1 MKKFFKKN
9 HIWLASWMLLMPLAA
24 DAHLSVKMEEAHLS
38 VKMEE
43 AHLSASDASRFDAS
57 IPRQKMT
64 LQQCFQ
70 LADRQNLA
78 LQTGRKAIEKA
89 QVMQGTAWDL
99 DKTEIAFSQ
108 NPASSGDTD
117 NGLTFSQSI
126 EFPTVYTARRNQLKA
141 ETQAEKS
148 RLNVTS
154 QQLRLEIANVYY
166 AMLYQTHRLQI
177 LQQQD
182 SVIQRYCD
190 VAGKRYKAGE
200 ARQLE
205 FLSADRM
212 RNDNR
217 LEMTKVKNEA
227 ENLQTALM
235 ALLNTTT
242 PVVPAADNLVISQR
256 SPMNAAFN
264 YQQTADAQYQKD
276 LITALDKE
284 VKCAKTGYAPS
295 LSLALR
301 SQLLIDSWDP
311 YHINRQRFTEGN
323 FFGFEVTVGVPLFYG
338 ATKAKVKAAQKDR
351 EMAQMAM
358 QQEQREKERDYQQGY
373 RRLQNASQRM
383 EYYSGENMAKAKDI
397 ERLSTLEYEN
407 GEISYVEYASA
418 LQEAIDMRLKQ
429 AEVVN
434 EYNEAVLALM
444 ALNNSL

>member
-1 MKKFFKKN
+1 MKKFLDKN
-9 HIWLASWMLLMPLAA
+9 NIVLASLLLLTHFSSAA
-24 DAHLSVKMEEAHLS
+24 GVQG
-38 VKMEE
+38 
-43 AHLSASDASRFDAS
+43 FDAS
-57 IPRQKMT
+57 IPGEKMT

-78 LQTGRKAIEKA
+78 LQSGRKAVEKA
-89 QVMQGTAWDL
+89 QVMQGTTWDL

-177 LQQQD
+177 LLQQD

-227 ENLQTALM
+227 ENLQMALM
-235 ALLNTTT
+235 ALLNTTM
-242 PVVPAADNLVISQR
+242 PVVPAADNLVISQS
-256 SPMNAAFN
+256 SPMNAVFN

-276 LITALDKE
+276 LISALDQE

-351 EMAQMAM
+351 EVAQLAM
-358 QQEQREKERDYQQGY
+358 QQEQREKERDYKQGY
-373 RRLQNASQRM
+373 NRLQNAIKRM

>member
-1 MKKFFKKN
+1 
-9 HIWLASWMLLMPLAA
+9 MLLLPLSA
-24 DAHLSVKMEEAHLS
+24 EAHLS
-38 VKMEE
+38 
-43 AHLSASDASRFDAS
+43 SASGVQGFDAS
-57 IPRQKMT
+57 IPGEKMT

-78 LQTGRKAIEKA
+78 LQTGRKAVEKA

-126 EFPTVYTARRNQLKA
+126 EFPTVYTARRGQLKA

-177 LQQQD
+177 LLQQD

-190 VAGKRYKAGE
+190 VAAKRYRAGE

-242 PVVPAADNLVISQR
+242 PVVPAADNLVISQS

-276 LITALDKE
+276 LISALDKE

-351 EMAQMAM
+351 EVALLAM
-358 QQEQREKERDYQQGY
+358 QQEQREKERDYKQGY
-373 RRLQNASQRM
+373 NRLQNAIKRM

-418 LQEAIDMRLKQ
+418 LQEAIDMRLKL
-429 AEVVN
+429 AVVVN

>member
-1 MKKFFKKN
+1 MKKFLDKN
-9 HIWLASWMLLMPLAA
+9 NIVLASLLLLT
-24 DAHLSVKMEEAHLS
+24 HLS
-38 VKMEE
+38 
-43 AHLSASDASRFDAS
+43 SAAGVQGFDAS
-57 IPRQKMT
+57 IPGEKMT

-78 LQTGRKAIEKA
+78 LQSGRKAVEKA

-154 QQLRLEIANVYY
+154 QQLRLEIASAYY

-177 LQQQD
+177 LLQQD

-190 VAGKRYKAGE
+190 VAAKRYKAGE

-264 YQQTADAQYQKD
+264 YLQTADAQYQKD
-276 LITALDKE
+276 LISALDQE

-358 QQEQREKERDYQQGY
+358 QQEQREKERDYKQGY
-373 RRLQNASQRM
+373 NRLQNAIKRM

-397 ERLSTLEYEN
+397 ERLSTLVYEN

>member
-1 MKKFFKKN
+1 MKKFLDKN
-9 HIWLASWMLLMPLAA
+9 NIVLASLMLLLPLSA
-24 DAHLSVKMEEAHLS
+24 EAHLS
-38 VKMEE
+38 
-43 AHLSASDASRFDAS
+43 SASGVQGFDAS
-57 IPRQKMT
+57 IPGEKMT

-78 LQTGRKAIEKA
+78 LQSGRKAVEKA
-89 QVMQGTAWDL
+89 QVMQRTAWDL

-126 EFPTVYTARRNQLKA
+126 EFPTVYTARRGQLKA

-154 QQLRLEIANVYY
+154 QQLRFEIANVYY

-177 LQQQD
+177 LLQQD

-190 VAGKRYKAGE
+190 VARKRYKAGE

-227 ENLQTALM
+227 ENLQMALM

-242 PVVPAADNLVISQR
+242 PVVPAADNLVIPQS

-276 LITALDKE
+276 LISALDQE

-351 EMAQMAM
+351 EVAQLAM
-358 QQEQREKERDYQQGY
+358 QQEQRKKERDYKQGY
-373 RRLQNASQRM
+373 NRLQNAIKRM

>member
-1 MKKFFKKN
+1 MKKFLDKN
-9 HIWLASWMLLMPLAA
+9 NIVLASLLLLT
-24 DAHLSVKMEEAHLS
+24 HLS
-38 VKMEE
+38 
-43 AHLSASDASRFDAS
+43 SAAGVQGFDAS
-57 IPRQKMT
+57 IPGEKMT

-78 LQTGRKAIEKA
+78 LQSGRKAVEKA

-177 LQQQD
+177 LLQQD

-190 VAGKRYKAGE
+190 VAGKRYRAGE

-276 LITALDKE
+276 LISALDQE

-351 EMAQMAM
+351 EVALLAM
-358 QQEQREKERDYQQGY
+358 QQEQREKERDYKQGY
-373 RRLQNASQRM
+373 NRLQNAIKRM

>member
-1 MKKFFKKN
+1 
-9 HIWLASWMLLMPLAA
+9 MLLLPLSA
-24 DAHLSVKMEEAHLS
+24 EAHLS
-38 VKMEE
+38 
-43 AHLSASDASRFDAS
+43 SASGVQGFDAG
-57 IPRQKMT
+57 IPGEKMT

-78 LQTGRKAIEKA
+78 LQSGRKAVEKA

-126 EFPTVYTARRNQLKA
+126 EFPTVYTARRGQLKA

-177 LQQQD
+177 LLQQD

-242 PVVPAADNLVISQR
+242 PVVPAADNLVIPQR

-276 LITALDKE
+276 LISALDKE

-323 FFGFEVTVGVPLFYG
+323 FFGFEVTVGIPLFYG

-351 EMAQMAM
+351 EVALLAM
-358 QQEQREKERDYQQGY
+358 QQEQREKERDYKQGY
-373 RRLQNASQRM
+373 NRMQNAIKRM

>member
-1 MKKFFKKN
+1 
-9 HIWLASWMLLMPLAA
+9 MLLLPLSA
-24 DAHLSVKMEEAHLS
+24 EAHLS
-38 VKMEE
+38 
-43 AHLSASDASRFDAS
+43 SASGVQGFDAS
-57 IPRQKMT
+57 IPGEKMT

-78 LQTGRKAIEKA
+78 LQTGRKAVEKA

-126 EFPTVYTARRNQLKA
+126 EFPTVYTARRGQLKA

-177 LQQQD
+177 LLQQD

-190 VAGKRYKAGE
+190 VAAKRYRAGE

-242 PVVPAADNLVISQR
+242 PVVPAADNLVISQS

-276 LITALDKE
+276 LISALDKE

-351 EMAQMAM
+351 EVALLAM
-358 QQEQREKERDYQQGY
+358 QQEQREKERDYKQGY
-373 RRLQNASQRM
+373 NRLQNAIKRM

-418 LQEAIDMRLKQ
+418 LQEAIDMRLKL

>member
-1 MKKFFKKN
+1 MKKFLDKN
-9 HIWLASWMLLMPLAA
+9 NIVLASLMLLLPLSA
-24 DAHLSVKMEEAHLS
+24 EAHLS
-38 VKMEE
+38 
-43 AHLSASDASRFDAS
+43 SAAGVQGFDAS
-57 IPRQKMT
+57 IPGEKMT

-78 LQTGRKAIEKA
+78 LQSGRKAVEKA

-117 NGLTFSQSI
+117 NGLSFSQSI

-190 VAGKRYKAGE
+190 VAAKRYKAGE

-276 LITALDKE
+276 LISALDQE

-351 EMAQMAM
+351 EVALLAM
-358 QQEQREKERDYQQGY
+358 QQEQREKERDYKQGY
-373 RRLQNASQRM
+373 NRLQNAIKRM

>member
-1 MKKFFKKN
+1 MKKFLDKN
-9 HIWLASWMLLMPLAA
+9 NIVLASLLLLLPLSA
-24 DAHLSVKMEEAHLS
+24 EAHLS
-38 VKMEE
+38 
-43 AHLSASDASRFDAS
+43 SASGFQGFDAS
-57 IPRQKMT
+57 IPGEKMT

-78 LQTGRKAIEKA
+78 LQSGRKAVEKA

-126 EFPTVYTARRNQLKA
+126 EFPTVYTARRGQLKA

-154 QQLRLEIANVYY
+154 QQLRFEIANVYY

-177 LQQQD
+177 LLQQD

-190 VAGKRYKAGE
+190 VAGKRYRAGE

-227 ENLQTALM
+227 ENLQTSLM

-242 PVVPAADNLVISQR
+242 PVVPAADNLVISQS

-264 YQQTADAQYQKD
+264 YQQTADGQYQKD

-351 EMAQMAM
+351 EVALLAM
-358 QQEQREKERDYQQGY
+358 QQEQREKERDYKQGY
-373 RRLQNASQRM
+373 NRLQNAIKRM
-383 EYYSGENMAKAKDI
+383 EYYSGENLVKAKDI

>member
-1 MKKFFKKN
+1 MKKFLDKN
-9 HIWLASWMLLMPLAA
+9 NIVLASLLLLT
-24 DAHLSVKMEEAHLS
+24 HLS
-38 VKMEE
+38 
-43 AHLSASDASRFDAS
+43 SAAGVQGFDAS
-57 IPRQKMT
+57 IPGEKMT

-78 LQTGRKAIEKA
+78 LQSGRKAVEKA

-177 LQQQD
+177 LLQQD

-227 ENLQTALM
+227 DNLQTALM

-242 PVVPAADNLVISQR
+242 PVVPAADNLVISQS

-276 LITALDKE
+276 LISALDQE

-351 EMAQMAM
+351 EVALLAM
-358 QQEQREKERDYQQGY
+358 QQEQREKERDYKQGY
-373 RRLQNASQRM
+373 NRLQNAIKRM

-418 LQEAIDMRLKQ
+418 LQEAIDMRLKL

>member
-1 MKKFFKKN
+1 MKKFLDKN
-9 HIWLASWMLLMPLAA
+9 NIVLASLMLLLPLSA
-24 DAHLSVKMEEAHLS
+24 EAHLS
-38 VKMEE
+38 
-43 AHLSASDASRFDAS
+43 SASGVQGFDAS
-57 IPRQKMT
+57 IPGEKMT

-78 LQTGRKAIEKA
+78 LQSGRKAVEKA
-89 QVMQGTAWDL
+89 LVMQGTAWDL

-126 EFPTVYTARRNQLKA
+126 EFPTVYTARRGQLKA

-166 AMLYQTHRLQI
+166 AMLCQTHRLQI
-177 LQQQD
+177 LLQQD

-190 VAGKRYKAGE
+190 VAAKRYRAGE

-227 ENLQTALM
+227 ENLQTSLM

-242 PVVPAADNLVISQR
+242 PVVPAADNLVIPQS

-351 EMAQMAM
+351 EVAQLAM
-358 QQEQREKERDYQQGY
+358 QQEQREKERDYKQGY
-373 RRLQNASQRM
+373 NRLQNAIKRM

>member
-1 MKKFFKKN
+1 MKKFLDKN
-9 HIWLASWMLLMPLAA
+9 NIVLASLMLLLPLSA
-24 DAHLSVKMEEAHLS
+24 EAHLS
-38 VKMEE
+38 
-43 AHLSASDASRFDAS
+43 SASGVQGFDAS
-57 IPRQKMT
+57 IPGKKMT

-78 LQTGRKAIEKA
+78 LQSGRKAVEKA
-89 QVMQGTAWDL
+89 QVMQGTAWNL

-177 LQQQD
+177 LLQQD

-242 PVVPAADNLVISQR
+242 PVVPAADNLVISQS

-276 LITALDKE
+276 LISALDQE

-351 EMAQMAM
+351 EVALLAM
-358 QQEQREKERDYQQGY
+358 QQEQREKERDYKQGY
-373 RRLQNASQRM
+373 NRLQNAIKRM

>member
-1 MKKFFKKN
+1 MKKFLDKN
-9 HIWLASWMLLMPLAA
+9 NIVLASLLLLT
-24 DAHLSVKMEEAHLS
+24 HLS
-38 VKMEE
+38 
-43 AHLSASDASRFDAS
+43 SAAGVQGFDAS
-57 IPRQKMT
+57 IPGEKMT
-64 LQQCFQ
+64 LLQCFQ

-78 LQTGRKAIEKA
+78 LQSGRKAVEKA

-242 PVVPAADNLVISQR
+242 PVVPAADNLVISQS

-276 LITALDKE
+276 LISALDQE

-351 EMAQMAM
+351 EVALLAM
-358 QQEQREKERDYQQGY
+358 QQEQREKERDYKQGY
-373 RRLQNASQRM
+373 NRLQNAIKRM

>member
-1 MKKFFKKN
+1 MKKFLDKN
-9 HIWLASWMLLMPLAA
+9 NIVLASLMLLLPLSA
-24 DAHLSVKMEEAHLS
+24 EAHLS
-38 VKMEE
+38 
-43 AHLSASDASRFDAS
+43 SASGVQGFDAG
-57 IPRQKMT
+57 IPGEKMT

-78 LQTGRKAIEKA
+78 LQSGRKAVEKA

-126 EFPTVYTARRNQLKA
+126 EFPTVYTARRGQLKA

-166 AMLYQTHRLQI
+166 AMLYQTRRLQI
-177 LQQQD
+177 LLQQD

-235 ALLNTTT
+235 ALLNTTS

-276 LITALDKE
+276 LISALDKE

-301 SQLLIDSWDP
+301 SQLLIDRWDP

-323 FFGFEVTVGVPLFYG
+323 FFGFEVTVGIPLFYG

-351 EMAQMAM
+351 EVALLAM
-358 QQEQREKERDYQQGY
+358 QQEQREKERDYKQGY
-373 RRLQNASQRM
+373 NRLQNAIKRM
-383 EYYSGENMAKAKDI
+383 EYYNGENMAKAKDI

>member
-1 MKKFFKKN
+1 MKKFLDKN
-9 HIWLASWMLLMPLAA
+9 NIVLASLLLLT
-24 DAHLSVKMEEAHLS
+24 HLS
-38 VKMEE
+38 
-43 AHLSASDASRFDAS
+43 SAAGVQGFDAS
-57 IPRQKMT
+57 IPGEKMT

-78 LQTGRKAIEKA
+78 LQSGRKAVEKA

-177 LQQQD
+177 LLQQD

-190 VAGKRYKAGE
+190 VAGKRYRAGE

-276 LITALDKE
+276 LITALDQE

-351 EMAQMAM
+351 EVAQLAM
-358 QQEQREKERDYQQGY
+358 QQEQREKERDYKQGY
-373 RRLQNASQRM
+373 NRLQNAIKRM
-383 EYYSGENMAKAKDI
+383 EYYSGENLVKAKDI

-407 GEISYVEYASA
+407 GEISYVEYANA

>member
-1 MKKFFKKN
+1 MKKFLDKN
-9 HIWLASWMLLMPLAA
+9 NIVLASLLLLT
-24 DAHLSVKMEEAHLS
+24 HLS
-38 VKMEE
+38 
-43 AHLSASDASRFDAS
+43 SAAGVQGFDAS
-57 IPRQKMT
+57 IPGEKMT

-70 LADRQNLA
+70 LSDRQNLA
-78 LQTGRKAIEKA
+78 LQSGRKAVEKA
-89 QVMQGTAWDL
+89 LVMQRTAWDL

-154 QQLRLEIANVYY
+154 QQLRLEIASAYY

-351 EMAQMAM
+351 EVSLLAM
-358 QQEQREKERDYQQGY
+358 QQEQREKERDYKQGY
-373 RRLQNASQRM
+373 NRLQNAIKRM
-383 EYYSGENMAKAKDI
+383 EYYSGENLVKAKDI

-407 GEISYVEYASA
+407 GEISYVEYTSA

>member
-1 MKKFFKKN
+1 MKKFLDKN
-9 HIWLASWMLLMPLAA
+9 NIVLASLLLLTHFSSAA
-24 DAHLSVKMEEAHLS
+24 GVQG
-38 VKMEE
+38 
-43 AHLSASDASRFDAS
+43 FDAS
-57 IPRQKMT
+57 IPGEKMT

-78 LQTGRKAIEKA
+78 LQSGRKAVEKA

-154 QQLRLEIANVYY
+154 QQLRLEIASAYY

-177 LQQQD
+177 LLQQD

-190 VAGKRYKAGE
+190 VAAKRYKAGE

-242 PVVPAADNLVISQR
+242 PVVPAADNLVISQC
-256 SPMNAAFN
+256 SPMNAVFN

-276 LITALDKE
+276 LISALDQE

-351 EMAQMAM
+351 EVALLAM
-358 QQEQREKERDYQQGY
+358 QQEQREKERDYKQGY
-373 RRLQNASQRM
+373 NRLQNAIKRM
-383 EYYSGENMAKAKDI
+383 EYYSGENMEKAKDI

>member
-9 HIWLASWMLLMPLAA
+9 QIWLASWMLLMPLAT
-24 DAHLSVKMEEAHLS
+24 
-38 VKMEE
+38 
-43 AHLSASDASRFDAS
+43 DASRFDAS
-57 IPRQKMT
+57 IPGEKMT

-78 LQTGRKAIEKA
+78 LQSGRKAVEKA

-177 LQQQD
+177 LLQQD

-264 YQQTADAQYQKD
+264 YLQTADAQYQKD
-276 LITALDKE
+276 LISALDQE

-351 EMAQMAM
+351 EVALLAM
-358 QQEQREKERDYQQGY
+358 QQEQREKERDYKQGY
-373 RRLQNASQRM
+373 NRLQNAIKRM

>member
-24 DAHLSVKMEEAHLS
+24 DAHLPVKAN
-38 VKMEE
+38 V
-43 AHLSASDASRFDAS
+43 HLSAPDASRFDAS
-57 IPRQKMT
+57 IPGQKMT

-78 LQTGRKAIEKA
+78 LQSGRKAVEKA

-154 QQLRLEIANVYY
+154 QQLRLEIASAYY

-190 VAGKRYKAGE
+190 IAGKRYKAGE

-276 LITALDKE
+276 LISALDQE

-311 YHINRQRFTEGN
+311 YHINRQRFTGGN

-351 EMAQMAM
+351 EVALLAM
-358 QQEQREKERDYQQGY
+358 QQEQREKERDYKQGY
-373 RRLQNASQRM
+373 NRLQNAIKRM

-397 ERLSTLEYEN
+397 ERLSTLEYVN

>member
-1 MKKFFKKN
+1 MKKFLDKN
-9 HIWLASWMLLMPLAA
+9 NIVLASLMLLLPLLA
-24 DAHLSVKMEEAHLS
+24 EAHLS
-38 VKMEE
+38 
-43 AHLSASDASRFDAS
+43 SAAGVQGFDAS
-57 IPRQKMT
+57 IPGEKMT

-78 LQTGRKAIEKA
+78 LQSGRKAVEKA

-126 EFPTVYTARRNQLKA
+126 EFPTVYSARRGQLKA

-177 LQQQD
+177 LLQQD

-276 LITALDKE
+276 RISALDQE

-351 EMAQMAM
+351 EVALLAM
-358 QQEQREKERDYQQGY
+358 QQEQREKERDYKQGY
-373 RRLQNASQRM
+373 NRLQNAIKRM

-418 LQEAIDMRLKQ
+418 LQEAIDMRLKL

>member
-1 MKKFFKKN
+1 MKKFLDKN
-9 HIWLASWMLLMPLAA
+9 NIVLASLMLLLPLSA
-24 DAHLSVKMEEAHLS
+24 EAHLS
-38 VKMEE
+38 
-43 AHLSASDASRFDAS
+43 SASGVQGFDAS
-57 IPRQKMT
+57 IPGEKMT

-78 LQTGRKAIEKA
+78 LLSGRKAVEKA

-126 EFPTVYTARRNQLKA
+126 EFPTVYTARRGQLKA

-154 QQLRLEIANVYY
+154 QQLRFEIANVYY

-177 LQQQD
+177 LLQQD

-242 PVVPAADNLVISQR
+242 PVVPAADNLVIPQS
-256 SPMNAAFN
+256 SPVNAAFN

-276 LITALDKE
+276 LISALDKE

-351 EMAQMAM
+351 EVAQLAM
-358 QQEQREKERDYQQGY
+358 QQEQREKERDYKQGY
-373 RRLQNASQRM
+373 NRLQNAIKRM

>member
-1 MKKFFKKN
+1 MKKFLDKN
-9 HIWLASWMLLMPLAA
+9 NIVLASLLLFT
-24 DAHLSVKMEEAHLS
+24 HLS
-38 VKMEE
+38 
-43 AHLSASDASRFDAS
+43 SASGVQGFDAS
-57 IPRQKMT
+57 IPGEKMT

-78 LQTGRKAIEKA
+78 LQSGRKAVEKA
-89 QVMQGTAWDL
+89 QVMQATAWNL

-126 EFPTVYTARRNQLKA
+126 EFPTVYTARRGQLKA

-177 LQQQD
+177 LLQQD

-190 VAGKRYKAGE
+190 VSAKRYKAGE

-242 PVVPAADNLVISQR
+242 PVVPAADNLVISQC
-256 SPMNAAFN
+256 SPMNAVFN

-276 LITALDKE
+276 LISALDQE

-323 FFGFEVTVGVPLFYG
+323 FFGFEVTVGVPIFFG

-358 QQEQREKERDYQQGY
+358 QQEQREKERDYKQGY
-373 RRLQNASQRM
+373 NRLQNAIKRM

>member
-1 MKKFFKKN
+1 
-9 HIWLASWMLLMPLAA
+9 MLLLPLSA
-24 DAHLSVKMEEAHLS
+24 EAHLS
-38 VKMEE
+38 
-43 AHLSASDASRFDAS
+43 SASGVQGFDAS
-57 IPRQKMT
+57 IPGEKMT

-78 LQTGRKAIEKA
+78 LQSGRKAVEKA
-89 QVMQGTAWDL
+89 QVMQGTAWNL

-154 QQLRLEIANVYY
+154 QQLRFEIANVYY

-177 LQQQD
+177 LLQQD

-190 VAGKRYKAGE
+190 VAGKRYRAGE

-242 PVVPAADNLVISQR
+242 PVVPAADNLVIPQR
-256 SPMNAAFN
+256 SPVNAAFN

-284 VKCAKTGYAPS
+284 VKCAKTGYAPA

-351 EMAQMAM
+351 EVAQLAM
-358 QQEQREKERDYQQGY
+358 QQEQREKERDYKQGY
-373 RRLQNASQRM
+373 NRLQNAIKRM

>member
-1 MKKFFKKN
+1 MKKFLDKN
-9 HIWLASWMLLMPLAA
+9 NIVLASLMLLLPLSA
-24 DAHLSVKMEEAHLS
+24 EAHLS
-38 VKMEE
+38 
-43 AHLSASDASRFDAS
+43 SASGVQGFDAS
-57 IPRQKMT
+57 IPGEKMT

-78 LQTGRKAIEKA
+78 LQSGRKAVEKT
-89 QVMQGTAWDL
+89 QVMQRTAWDL

-126 EFPTVYTARRNQLKA
+126 EFPTVYTARRGQLKA

-177 LQQQD
+177 LLQQD

-242 PVVPAADNLVISQR
+242 PVVPAADNLVISQS

-276 LITALDKE
+276 IISALDQE

-351 EMAQMAM
+351 EVALLAM
-358 QQEQREKERDYQQGY
+358 QQEQREKERDYKQGY
-373 RRLQNASQRM
+373 NRLQNAIKRM
-383 EYYSGENMAKAKDI
+383 EYYSGENMEKAKDI
-397 ERLSTLEYEN
+397 ERLSTLEYKN
-407 GEISYVEYASA
+407 GEISYVEYTSA

-429 AEVVN
+429 AEVIN

>member
-1 MKKFFKKN
+1 MKKFLDKN
-9 HIWLASWMLLMPLAA
+9 NIVLASLLLLTQ
-24 DAHLSVKMEEAHLS
+24 LS
-38 VKMEE
+38 
-43 AHLSASDASRFDAS
+43 SASGVQGFDAS
-57 IPRQKMT
+57 IPGEKMT

-78 LQTGRKAIEKA
+78 LQSGRKAVEKA
-89 QVMQGTAWDL
+89 QVMQATAWNL

-126 EFPTVYTARRNQLKA
+126 EFPTVYTARRGQLKA

-177 LQQQD
+177 LLQQD

-190 VAGKRYKAGE
+190 VAAKRYKAGE

-242 PVVPAADNLVISQR
+242 PVVPAADNLVISQC
-256 SPMNAAFN
+256 SPMNAVFN

-276 LITALDKE
+276 LISALDQE

-323 FFGFEVTVGVPLFYG
+323 FFGFEVTVGVPIFFG

-358 QQEQREKERDYQQGY
+358 QQEQREKERDYKQGY
-373 RRLQNASQRM
+373 NRLQNAIKRM

>member
-1 MKKFFKKN
+1 MKKFLDKN
-9 HIWLASWMLLMPLAA
+9 NIVLASLLLLLPLSA
-24 DAHLSVKMEEAHLS
+24 EAHLS
-38 VKMEE
+38 
-43 AHLSASDASRFDAS
+43 SASGVQGFDAS
-57 IPRQKMT
+57 IPGEKMT

-78 LQTGRKAIEKA
+78 LQSGRKAVEKA
-89 QVMQGTAWDL
+89 QVMQGTAWNL

-256 SPMNAAFN
+256 SPVNAAFN

-373 RRLQNASQRM
+373 RRLQNASQCM
-383 EYYSGENMAKAKDI
+383 EYYSGENLVKAKDI

>member
-1 MKKFFKKN
+1 MKKFLDKN
-9 HIWLASWMLLMPLAA
+9 NIVLASLMLLLPLSA
-24 DAHLSVKMEEAHLS
+24 EAHLS
-38 VKMEE
+38 
-43 AHLSASDASRFDAS
+43 SASGVQGFDAS
-57 IPRQKMT
+57 IPGEKMT

-78 LQTGRKAIEKA
+78 LQSGRKAVEKA

-177 LQQQD
+177 LLQQD

-264 YQQTADAQYQKD
+264 YLQTADAQYQKD
-276 LITALDKE
+276 LISALDQE

-351 EMAQMAM
+351 EVALLAM
-358 QQEQREKERDYQQGY
+358 QQEQREKERDYKQGY
-373 RRLQNASQRM
+373 NRLQNAIKRM

>member
-1 MKKFFKKN
+1 
-9 HIWLASWMLLMPLAA
+9 MLLLPLSA
-24 DAHLSVKMEEAHLS
+24 EAHLS
-38 VKMEE
+38 
-43 AHLSASDASRFDAS
+43 SASGVQGFDAS
-57 IPRQKMT
+57 IPGEKMT

-78 LQTGRKAIEKA
+78 LQSGRKAVEKA

-154 QQLRLEIANVYY
+154 QQLRLEIASAYY

-177 LQQQD
+177 LLQQD

-190 VAGKRYKAGE
+190 VAEKRYKAGE

-227 ENLQTALM
+227 ENLQMALM

-242 PVVPAADNLVISQR
+242 PVVPAADNLVISQS
-256 SPMNAAFN
+256 SPMNAVFN

-276 LITALDKE
+276 LISALDQE
-284 VKCAKTGYAPS
+284 VKCAKTGYAPA

-323 FFGFEVTVGVPLFYG
+323 FFGFEVTVGVPIFFG

>member
-1 MKKFFKKN
+1 
-9 HIWLASWMLLMPLAA
+9 MLLLPLSA
-24 DAHLSVKMEEAHLS
+24 EAHLS
-38 VKMEE
+38 
-43 AHLSASDASRFDAS
+43 SAAGVQGFDAS
-57 IPRQKMT
+57 IPGEKMT
-64 LQQCFQ
+64 LLQCFQ

-78 LQTGRKAIEKA
+78 LQSGRKAVEKA

-154 QQLRLEIANVYY
+154 QQLRLEIASAYY

-276 LITALDKE
+276 LISALDQE

-351 EMAQMAM
+351 EVALLAM
-358 QQEQREKERDYQQGY
+358 QQEQREKERDYKQGY
-373 RRLQNASQRM
+373 NRLQNAIKRM
-383 EYYSGENMAKAKDI
+383 EYYSGENLAKAKDI

>member
-1 MKKFFKKN
+1 MKKFLDKN
-9 HIWLASWMLLMPLAA
+9 NIVLASLMLLLPLSA
-24 DAHLSVKMEEAHLS
+24 EAHLS
-38 VKMEE
+38 
-43 AHLSASDASRFDAS
+43 SASGVQGFDAS
-57 IPRQKMT
+57 IPGEKMT

-78 LQTGRKAIEKA
+78 LLSGRKAVEKA

-154 QQLRLEIANVYY
+154 QQLRLEIASAYY

-177 LQQQD
+177 LLQQD

-227 ENLQTALM
+227 ENLQTSLM

-351 EMAQMAM
+351 EVALLAM
-358 QQEQREKERDYQQGY
+358 QQEQREKERDYKQGY
-373 RRLQNASQRM
+373 NRLQNAIKRM

>member
-1 MKKFFKKN
+1 MKKFLDKN
-9 HIWLASWMLLMPLAA
+9 NIVLASLLLLT
-24 DAHLSVKMEEAHLS
+24 HLSTAAGVQG
-38 VKMEE
+38 
-43 AHLSASDASRFDAS
+43 FDAS
-57 IPRQKMT
+57 IPGEKMT
-64 LQQCFQ
+64 LQQCFE
-70 LADRQNLA
+70 LADKQNIA

-126 EFPTVYTARRNQLKA
+126 EFPTVYTARRGQLKA

-154 QQLRLEIANVYY
+154 QQLRFEIANVYY

-177 LQQQD
+177 LLQQD

-242 PVVPAADNLVISQR
+242 PVVPAADNLVIPQS
-256 SPMNAAFN
+256 SPVNAAFN

-276 LITALDKE
+276 LISALDQE

-351 EMAQMAM
+351 EVAQLAM
-358 QQEQREKERDYQQGY
+358 QQEQREKERDYKQGY
-373 RRLQNASQRM
+373 NRLQNAIKRM

>member
-1 MKKFFKKN
+1 MKKFLDKN
-9 HIWLASWMLLMPLAA
+9 NIVLASLMLLLPLSA
-24 DAHLSVKMEEAHLS
+24 EAHLS
-38 VKMEE
+38 
-43 AHLSASDASRFDAS
+43 SASGVQGFDAS
-57 IPRQKMT
+57 IPGEKMT

-78 LQTGRKAIEKA
+78 LLSGRKAVEKA

-126 EFPTVYTARRNQLKA
+126 EFPTVYTARRGQLKA

-154 QQLRLEIANVYY
+154 QQLRFEIANVYY

-177 LQQQD
+177 LLQQD

-276 LITALDKE
+276 LISALDKE

-351 EMAQMAM
+351 EVAQLAM
-358 QQEQREKERDYQQGY
+358 QQEQREKERDYKQGY
-373 RRLQNASQRM
+373 NRLQNAIKRM

>member
-1 MKKFFKKN
+1 
-9 HIWLASWMLLMPLAA
+9 MLLLPLSA
-24 DAHLSVKMEEAHLS
+24 EAHLPLS
-38 VKMEE
+38 VHGQ
-43 AHLSASDASRFDAS
+43 ALSADTHLSSASGFDAS
-57 IPRQKMT
+57 IPGEKMT

-78 LQTGRKAIEKA
+78 LQSGRKAVEKA

-154 QQLRLEIANVYY
+154 QQLRLEIASAYY

-177 LQQQD
+177 LLQQD

-190 VAGKRYKAGE
+190 VAGKRYRAGE

-227 ENLQTALM
+227 ENLQMALM

-242 PVVPAADNLVISQR
+242 PVVPAADNLVISQS

-276 LITALDKE
+276 LISALDQE

-351 EMAQMAM
+351 EVALLAM
-358 QQEQREKERDYQQGY
+358 QQEQREKERDYKQGY
-373 RRLQNASQRM
+373 NRLQNAIKRM

>member
-1 MKKFFKKN
+1 MKKFLDKN
-9 HIWLASWMLLMPLAA
+9 NIVLASLLLFT
-24 DAHLSVKMEEAHLS
+24 HLS
-38 VKMEE
+38 
-43 AHLSASDASRFDAS
+43 SASGVQGFDAS
-57 IPRQKMT
+57 IPGEKMT

-78 LQTGRKAIEKA
+78 LQSGRKAVEKA
-89 QVMQGTAWDL
+89 QVMQATAWNL

-126 EFPTVYTARRNQLKA
+126 EFPTVYTARRGQLKA

-177 LQQQD
+177 LLQQD

-190 VAGKRYKAGE
+190 VAAKRYKAGE

-242 PVVPAADNLVISQR
+242 PVVPAADNLVISQC
-256 SPMNAAFN
+256 SPMNAVFN

-276 LITALDKE
+276 RISALDQE

-323 FFGFEVTVGVPLFYG
+323 FFGFEVTVGVPIFFG

-358 QQEQREKERDYQQGY
+358 QQEQREKERDYKQGY
-373 RRLQNASQRM
+373 NRLQNAIKRM

>member
-1 MKKFFKKN
+1 MKKFLDKN
-9 HIWLASWMLLMPLAA
+9 NIVLASLLLLT
-24 DAHLSVKMEEAHLS
+24 HLS
-38 VKMEE
+38 
-43 AHLSASDASRFDAS
+43 SAAGVQGFDAS
-57 IPRQKMT
+57 IPGEKMT

-78 LQTGRKAIEKA
+78 LQSGRKAVEKA

-166 AMLYQTHRLQI
+166 AMLYQAHRLQI
-177 LQQQD
+177 LLQQD

-235 ALLNTTT
+235 ALLNTTM
-242 PVVPAADNLVISQR
+242 PVVPAADNLVISQS

-276 LITALDKE
+276 LISALDQE

-351 EMAQMAM
+351 EVAQLAM
-358 QQEQREKERDYQQGY
+358 QQEQREKERDYKQGY
-373 RRLQNASQRM
+373 NRLQNAIKRM

>member
-1 MKKFFKKN
+1 MKKFLDKN
-9 HIWLASWMLLMPLAA
+9 NIVLASLLLLLPLSA
-24 DAHLSVKMEEAHLS
+24 EAHLS
-38 VKMEE
+38 
-43 AHLSASDASRFDAS
+43 SASGVQGFDAS
-57 IPRQKMT
+57 IPGEKMT

-78 LQTGRKAIEKA
+78 LQSGRKAVEKA

-126 EFPTVYTARRNQLKA
+126 EFPTVYTARRGQLKA

-154 QQLRLEIANVYY
+154 QQLRLEIASAYY

-177 LQQQD
+177 LLQQD

-190 VAGKRYKAGE
+190 VAAKRYKAGE

-276 LITALDKE
+276 LISALDQE

-351 EMAQMAM
+351 EVALLAM
-358 QQEQREKERDYQQGY
+358 QQEQREKERDYKQGY
-373 RRLQNASQRM
+373 NRLQNAIKRM